1 MFVAVVLYCTSP
13 DVASCK
19 FTAHVEQP
27 HTTEKACRIDAKHL
41 ADTLIASGVY
51 AKAGCIKTLDMV

>member
-1 MFVAVVLYCTSP
+1 MFVAVVMYCTSP
-13 DVASCK
+13 DVTSCK

-27 HTTEKACRIDAKHL
+27 HFTEIACIKDAKKL

-51 AKAGCIKTLDMV
+51 AKHGCIKTLDMV